1 MALFN
6 NSLKNLLPQIADRFP
21 DGIALFDPISTVPL
35 YLNDNFAALLG
46 MAKDALLSGNVRF
59 PFSLP
64 AKGSQRISYQTP
76 VRSITLD
83 CRVFPLKLDEQK
95 ITALTIRDVTDTV
108 HKENL
113 LAEKEERLR
122 LAFQGSRDGIW
133 DWDIRTGKMHFSK
146 EWKLMVGCTEQEI
159 SDHPDAWFKRVHDS
173 DIPALQS
180 AIQDHLRGKTPQFK
194 SQYRILHKDFTYRW
208 MICSGAAINGTDGRP
223 ARLTGVQVDITIQ
236 KDGESRLKEA
246 LEDLQLALTSERL
259 LLQELD
265 RKNKE
270 LTELSITDG
279 LTKLFNHRFL
289 QERFD
294 YEFGR
299 AKRYGQTL
307 SCLLID
313 IDFFK
318 KINDSYG
325 HQFGDCV
332 LRDLSRLLKENSRET
347 DICGR
352 YGGEEF
358 MIVTA
363 QPLEDAIKFA
373 HKLHSAIG
381 NYPFS
386 DGKTTIKVTI
396 SVGISDYRS
405 EIKTKQE
412 MIERADNALYQAK
425 HDGRNTIRQW
435 KEKNNEEDKTIDPKA
450 IQNLKDRFNEL
461 TEEVRTTYIESTNAL
476 VNAIDAKDHYTRE
489 HSQNVANYATELS
502 KALNLP
508 DKMVESIRN
517 AALLHDVG
525 KIGIAQEILL
535 KNGSLTNE
543 EFEVMKR
550 HPVIGINILKDVKFL
565 EKEQPIILHHH
576 ERFDGKGYPHGL
588 KGFEIPL
595 GARILAVVDAYD
607 AMTTDRPYRKALTK
621 EVAIEEL
628 KKGIGKQFSEELV
641 GVFINTLE

>member
-1 MALFN
+1 MPLFN
-6 NSLKNLLPQIADRFP
+6 SSNKALLNAVIERFP
-21 DGIALFDPISTVPL
+21 DGIALFQSTIAQPL
-35 YLNDNFAALLG
+35 FINDSFAALVG
-46 MAKDALLSGNVRF
+46 MAKDALLSGSSRF
-59 PFSLP
+59 PFAIP
-64 AKGSQRISYQTP
+64 AQGGQRISYRTP
-76 VRSITLD
+76 LRTVTLD
-83 CRVFPLKLDEQK
+83 CRVFPVKVEDERY
-95 ITALTIRDVTDTV
+95 TALTIRDVTETAL
-108 HKENL
+108 KESL
-113 LAEKEERLR
+113 LVEKEERLR

-133 DWDIRTGKMHFSK
+133 DWDLKTGKMHFSK
-146 EWKLMVGCTEQEI
+146 EWKMMIGCAESDVT
-159 SDHPDAWFKRVHDS
+159 DHPDAWFKRVHDS
-173 DIPALQS
+173 DMPALQS

-194 SQYRILHKDFTYRW
+194 CEYRILHKDFTYRW
-208 MICSGAAINGTDGRP
+208 MLCSGAAINGTDNRP
-223 ARLTGVQVDITIQ
+223 ARLTGVQVDITTQ
-236 KDGESRLKEA
+236 KENENHHKQA

-259 LLQELD
+259 LMQELD

-299 AKRYGQTL
+299 AKRYNQTL

-332 LRDLSRLLKENSRET
+332 LRDLSRILKENSRET

-363 QPLEDAIKFA
+363 QPLEDALKFA
-373 HKLHSAIG
+373 QKLHSAVG

-386 DGKTTIKVTI
+386 DGNTTIKVTI
-396 SVGISDYRS
+396 SVGLSDYRS

-435 KEKNNEEDKTIDPKA
+435 KEKNDEEDRTIDPKA
-450 IQNLKDRFNEL
+450 IQSLKDRFNEL

-489 HSQNVANYATELS
+489 HSQNVANYATALA
-502 KALNLP
+502 KAIKLP
-508 DKMVESIRN
+508 EKMVETIRN

-535 KNGSLTNE
+535 KDGPLTNE

-576 ERFDGKGYPHGL
+576 ERFDGRGYPHGL

-595 GARILAVVDAYD
+595 GARILTVVDAYD

-621 EVAIEEL
+621 EVATEEL
-628 KKGIGKQFSEELV
+628 RKGIGKQFSEELV
-641 GVFINTLE
+641 SVFIGTLG